1 MSFAIRPAVPVD
13 APSLPDIERAA
24 GESFRALPDL
34 AWIASGDVM
43 PVARHLEL
51 IATGTSWVA
60 GDNRGQLLGF
70 LSAELSGDALH
81 IWEMSVR
88 PAAQGQGI
96 GRALIEAAIAFAKR
110 RALRSLTLTT
120 FRDVPWNAP
129 FYTRRG
135 FALLDAA
142 EIDARLSSIL
152 ADEIANGL
160 PGDRRCAMRHA
171 ILAPMPPA
179 R

>member
-34 AWIASGDVM
+34 AWIASDDVLS
-43 PVARHLEL
+43 VARHLEL
-51 IATGTSWVA
+51 IATGTCWVA
-60 GDNRGQLLGF
+60 ADDRGQLLGF
-70 LSAELSGDALH
+70 LSAELTGDALH

-110 RALRSLTLTT
+110 RALHAVTLTT

-129 FYTRRG
+129 FYARCG
-135 FALLDAA
+135 FALLEPAQT
-142 EIDARLSSIL
+142 DARLSAIL
-152 ADEIANGL
+152 ADEIAHGL